1 MFLAGATVPVR
12 SGAVSK
18 RDARVLARVAVAFF
32 AFSGSGGIDGDG
44 DISDMSA
51 EDMALGEKLLERATE
66 ADIAAAI
73 AQTEADI
80 AAVSRAS

>member
-1 MFLAGATVPVR
+1 MA
-12 SGAVSK
+12 K

-32 AFSGSGGIDGDG
+32 AFSGSGSIDGDA

-51 EDMALGEKLLERATE
+51 EDMARGEELLGRATE

-73 AQTEADI
+73 AQTMADI
-80 AAVSRAS
+80 EAVSLPRVAS